1 MGSISSRAGTVAVRA
16 GPLAIRLSGITDA
29 RPNLP
34 PQQPADHRIQIR
46 GEIRMA
52 CVRGRGVCAHHKKA
66 TARKGLKVTARQLT
80 QAPPDPVP
88 GDRRANRP
96 AHDEAYPGWFLL
108 VPGIFPDQQMTH
120 HPWPARTG
128 PGAHGQREL
137 RAAAHPGLGRQ
148 DQALSRSRP
157 LRLRAARMARPARVR
172 MRSRKP
178 CVLARRRLF
187 GWNVR
192 LLTGAPGRD
201 LDCHFKARVSTA
213 CGSRI
218 QHRLPPRT
226 PLFAGRALPV
236 RLRLWKATL
245 PKAAPVTACSGEATC
260 TTCG

>member
-1 MGSISSRAGTVAVRA
+1 
-16 GPLAIRLSGITDA
+16 
-29 RPNLP
+29 
-34 PQQPADHRIQIR
+34 
-46 GEIRMA
+46 MA

-66 TARKGLKVTARQLT
+66 TVRQRLKVPAHER
-80 QAPPDPVP
+80 AKPPLDAVP

-96 AHDEAYPGWFLL
+96 AHHESYAGRFLPVNRVL
-108 VPGIFPDQQMTH
+108 PHQQVAH
-120 HPWPARTG
+120 HAGPARTG

-192 LLTGAPGRD
+192 LLTGTPGQDLVAVLSSGFASVRPGPLPAGPAGTGRHRPLLTDAPPGTLGRRAV
-201 LDCHFKARVSTA
+201 LGFTTGYHPEPR
-213 CGSRI
+213 
-218 QHRLPPRT
+218 RLPAVPR
-226 PLFAGRALPV
+226 
-236 RLRLWKATL
+236 
-245 PKAAPVTACSGEATC
+245 
-260 TTCG
+260 

>member
-1 MGSISSRAGTVAVRA
+1 MSNRAGTVAVR
-16 GPLAIRLSGITDA
+16 PVPSCVLVRGIADV

-34 PQQPADHRIQIR
+34 PQQRADHRIQIC

-66 TARKGLKVTARQLT
+66 TARQRLKVPTHERAK
-80 QAPPDPVP
+80 PPLDTIS

-96 AHDEAYPGWFLL
+96 ANCESYPGRFLP
-108 VPGIFPDQQMTH
+108 VRRVVPDQQVAH
-120 HPWPARTG
+120 HQRPACSG
-128 PGAHGQREL
+128 PGADGQREL

-157 LRLRAARMARPARVR
+157 LRLREARMARPARVR

-192 LLTGAPGRD
+192 LLTDAPGRGHGAV
-201 LDCHFKARVSTA
+201 LS
-213 CGSRI
+213 SRFTLLNDAH
-218 QHRLPPRT
+218 QGTLN
-226 PLFAGRALPV
+226 AGV
-236 RLRLWKATL
+236 RSSDSPQATIWN
-245 PKAAPVTACSGEATC
+245 PGVCQPCPAAGT
-260 TTCG
+260 